1 MYIIDIEVN
10 TLEWTEIQII
20 IPAAQVDEAG
30 AIANMSVPYGIYIE
44 DYSTL
49 EEDAFE
55 IASYAVIDDELLKKD
70 KDNAIIHIYISP
82 EGNPNEAI
90 SFLSE
95 RFEMEKIPFTIK
107 RDKLS
112 DEDWADG
119 WKKYYKPIPIGES
132 LIICPAWIKL
142 QDTEGRKVILIEPGA
157 AFGSGTHES
166 TQLSIKALEE
176 TVKDGDTILDIGC
189 GSGILSIA
197 ALHLGGK
204 EALAVDIDRD
214 AVKTARA
221 NGDLNNFSEPLYT
234 VVCGSLSDK
243 VSKKYDVIVANIV
256 ADVIISFC
264 DDAFSLLN
272 DGGTFISSG
281 IIDSRASEVENALLD
296 AKFVIDKKNIDNG
309 WVCLIAK
316 KQK

>member
-1 MYIIDIEVN
+1 M
-10 TLEWTEIQII
+10 EWTEIQIS
-20 IPAAQVDEAG
+20 IPAKWVDEAG

-44 DYSTL
+44 DYSNL
-49 EEDAFE
+49 EADAFE
-55 IASYAVIDDELLKKD
+55 IASYAVIDEELLKKD

-82 EGNPNEAI
+82 ERSPNEAVSFI
-90 SFLSE
+90 SKRLE
-95 RFEMEKIPFTIK
+95 AAKIPYTIK
-107 RDKLS
+107 RDKLN
-112 DEDWADG
+112 DEDWADS
-119 WKKYYKPIPIGES
+119 WKKYYKPIPIGEK

-142 QDTEGRKVILIEPGA
+142 QDTKGRKVILIEPGA

-166 TQLSIKALEE
+166 TQLSIKALEH
-176 TVKDGDTILDIGC
+176 TVKDGDLVLDIGC

-197 ALHLGGK
+197 ALHLGAS
-204 EALAVDIDRD
+204 ETLAVDIDRD

-221 NGDLNNFSEPLYT
+221 NGELNGFFEPLYT

-243 VSKKYDVIVANIV
+243 ANKKYDIIVANIV

-264 DDAFSLLN
+264 NDAFSLLN

-281 IIDSRASEVENALLD
+281 IIENSAGAVESALVD
-296 AKFVIDKKNIDNG
+296 AGFKIDKRHIDNG

-316 KQK
+316 KKK